1 MSAKKYALLLLSLFL
16 AVQPVMAGTPLVY
29 DYKDYKSLIGRKKNP
44 DYRLRIKSPSVGIV
58 SHHLPTASPL
68 IDNFYFQLKKNRPNI
83 KTFVVIGPDH
93 SERCRHKFGVSDADI
108 TTMYGSIA
116 ADKKLVK
123 RIEVAGAKI
132 ENHCF
137 EGEHAIGVQA
147 NYIRKFFPQ
156 AKIAPILLSFA
167 AKQSDFSGL
176 VNELEK
182 NRADIFVLA
191 SVDFTHYMDVQQA
204 EAIDAISLKM
214 INGLEGG
221 SFSLKQ
227 IDSPATIKAV
237 LCLARRLRL
246 QAEVV
251 EHKNSFDYNGAYKN
265 TTSYFSVFF

>member
-1 MSAKKYALLLLSLFL
+1 MSAKKCVILLLFL
-16 AVQPVMAGTPLVY
+16 LLAARPVMASAPLVY
-29 DYKDYKSLIGRKKNP
+29 DYKEYKSLIGRKKNP
-44 DYRLRIKSPSVGIV
+44 DYRLRVKSPSIGIV

-68 IDNFYFQLKKNRPNI
+68 IDNFYYQLRKNRPNI
-83 KTFVVIGPDH
+83 KTFVVLGPDH
-93 SERCRHKFGVSDADI
+93 SERCRQKFAVSDADI
-108 TTMYGSIA
+108 MTMYGSIA
-116 ADKKLVK
+116 ADKKMIK
-123 RIEVAGAKI
+123 RIEAAGAKM

-147 NYIRKFFPQ
+147 SYIRKFFPQ
-156 AKIAPILLSFA
+156 ARIAPILLSFA
-167 AKQSDFSGL
+167 ARQSDFSGL
-176 VNELEK
+176 VSELEK
-182 NRADIFVLA
+182 NRSDIFVVA

-237 LCLARRLRL
+237 LCLARRLGL
-246 QAEVV
+246 QAEIV